1 MTRMPSSDT
10 KTRLYTTDFVKITIV
25 YRDTKTGRF
34 IGKSKAEKIKE
45 KEPHRIR
52 KETRM
57 ILKKKPKGLK
67 VKGKRGKPL
76 SKKEYI
82 KISEHVRRHNMALA
96 IAVRDGISYNEAMKK
111 LKRAEKLYKAGLIT
125 SIGFK
130 REIGS

>member
-1 MTRMPSSDT
+1 
-10 KTRLYTTDFVKITIV
+10 
-25 YRDTKTGRF
+25 
-34 IGKSKAEKIKE
+34 
-45 KEPHRIR
+45 
-52 KETRM
+52 M